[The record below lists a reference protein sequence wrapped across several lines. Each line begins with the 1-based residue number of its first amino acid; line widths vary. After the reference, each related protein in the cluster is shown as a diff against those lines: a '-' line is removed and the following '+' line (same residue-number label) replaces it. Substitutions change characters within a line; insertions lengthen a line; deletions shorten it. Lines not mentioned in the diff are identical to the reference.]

1 MLQPRNTSAPD
12 EITRKSLVA
21 DLNVHL
27 LTARNLWEQL
37 RGRATEKAVGH
48 VQVVAATSDRMLSMG
63 QTLIELARAQMRE
76 TSLATAALTMNEGG
90 AEGRSGK
97 MRVTVK
103 ALKVALAQKGLDT
116 SGTRD
121 DLLRRL
127 NLASLGEGIP
137 NGAGGASFVAGA
149 AAKPGAVETSAQR

>member
-1 MLQPRNTSAPD
+1 MLA
-12 EITRKSLVA
+12 L
-21 DLNVHL
+21 
-27 LTARNLWEQL
+27 
-37 RGRATEKAVGH
+37 
-48 VQVVAATSDRMLSMG
+48 G
-63 QTLIELARAQMRE
+63 QTLIQFARTQKRE
-76 TSLATAALTMNEGG
+76 TSRAEAALTMNEGG

-97 MRVTVK
+97 MRLTVK
-103 ALKVALAQKGLDT
+103 ALKAALAQKGLDT

-127 NLASLGEGIP
+127 NLASIGEGIP

>member
-1 MLQPRNTSAPD
+1 MSAEERRQVDSLRMAIRLLQPRITRARD

-63 QTLIELARAQMRE
+63 QTLIELHT
-76 TSLATAALTMNEGG
+76 TSLF
-90 AEGRSGK
+90 R
-97 MRVTVK
+97 
-103 ALKVALAQKGLDT
+103 
-116 SGTRD
+116 
-121 DLLRRL
+121 
-127 NLASLGEGIP
+127 
-137 NGAGGASFVAGA
+137 
-149 AAKPGAVETSAQR
+149 AVEGCVLRCCD